1 VTERP
6 VLAGAIGAFVI
17 AFSGIL
23 VKLAEVSPA
32 TAAFFRCAYAL
43 PLLGLLAWIE
53 RRRYGPRPRRDR
65 LLALGAGVFF
75 AADLVCWHYSIE
87 SVGAGLATV
96 IANSQVVLVALL
108 AWAVLG
114 ERPEN
119 RVLASIPVVFAGV
132 VLISGVIGAG
142 AYGDDPALGALY
154 GILTAIAYALFLLI
168 LRQGNSDDRRP
179 AGPLFDA
186 TLTGAIFSGIAGIV
200 IGDIDWVPDLEA
212 QFWLVLLA
220 LSSQVLGWLLISIS
234 LPRLPAVL
242 TSILLML
249 QPVCSVFLAALLL
262 SEAPSAVQ
270 MAGVGVVLAGVAY
283 ATLRP
288 RTPQPAP
295 G

>member
-1 VTERP
+1 M
-6 VLAGAIGAFVI
+6 
-17 AFSGIL
+17 
-23 VKLAEVSPA
+23 
-32 TAAFFRCAYAL
+32 
-43 PLLGLLAWIE
+43 
-53 RRRYGPRPRRDR
+53 
-65 LLALGAGVFF
+65 LALGAGVFF

-186 TLTGAIFSGIAGIV
+186 TLTGAIFSGIAGIM

-220 LSSQVLGWLLISIS
+220 LSSQVLGWLLISVS

-262 SEAPSAVQ
+262 SEAPSSVQ
-270 MAGVGVVLAGVAY
+270 LAGVGVVLAGVAY

>member
-1 VTERP
+1 MTERP
-6 VLAGAIGAFVI
+6 VLAGALGAFVI

-43 PLLGLLAWIE
+43 PLLGLLAWVE
-53 RRRYGPRPRRDR
+53 RRRYGPRSRRDR

-186 TLTGAIFSGIAGIV
+186 TLTGAIFSGIAGIM

-220 LSSQVLGWLLISIS
+220 LSSQVLGWLLISVS

-262 SEAPSAVQ
+262 SEAPSGVQ
-270 MAGVGVVLAGVAY
+270 LAGVGVVLAGVAY

-288 RTPQPAP
+288 RTPAAAP